1 MKGYEE
7 YVQPPSYVDAHVD
20 VKCPGDDQ
28 LITKLRLRIQQDLN
42 QINGVYDN
50 QISESEQIMRSHE
63 KKSEDA
69 HQDRIVTINNQRY
82 NDIAAYNREA
92 ERQIDN
98 LISSMHNSPQKIV
111 QSWWS
116 TIFGI

>member
-7 YVQPPSYVDAHVD
+7 YVQPPSYVDSE
-20 VKCPGDDQ
+20 CPGEDQ

-42 QINGVYDN
+42 QIHGVYDT
-50 QISESEQIMRSHE
+50 QVSESEKKMKYMV
-63 KKSEDA
+63 KKSEDEHNERVA
-69 HQDRIVTINNQRY
+69 SINNQRA

-92 ERQIDN
+92 EKHINN
-98 LISSMHNSPQKIV
+98 LISSMHNSPQKMV

-116 TIFGI
+116 MIFGS

>member
-7 YVQPPSYVDAHVD
+7 YVQPPSYIDAQS
-20 VKCPGDDQ
+20 PREDQ
-28 LITKLRLRIQQDLN
+28 LISKLRLRIQQDLN
-42 QINGVYDN
+42 QINGVYDT
-50 QISESEQIMRSHE
+50 QISESEQIMRLHI

-69 HQDRIVTINNQRY
+69 HQDRVNNINNQRS
-82 NDIAAYNREA
+82 NDIATYNREA

-111 QSWWS
+111 HSWWS